1 MTGFLNLFKPEG
13 MSSAQAVNKVK
24 WLTRM
29 PCGHMGTLDPLACG
43 VLPVGVGNATRLF
56 DYFLSKKKTY
66 VARFTFGATTE
77 TLDREGEI
85 VRGGAVP
92 TAARI
97 EEALPAFVGEI
108 AQIPPKYS
116 ALSVG
121 GRRGY
126 GLARSGADFTLA
138 ARNVTVDCFRLLSQ
152 TAPDEYEFEIVCGAG
167 TYIRSLARDLAAALG
182 TQGYMSYLRREA
194 SGVFTVKTAVAP
206 ELLTRENVW
215 DYLIPTESV
224 LPFPELGEVDAR
236 IFNGVGVPVQAS
248 NGQYKLRRDGEFYGI
263 ARVTNGVARAEKK
276 LC

>member
-1 MTGFLNLFKPEG
+1 

-24 WLTRM
+24 WLTRT

-56 DYFLSKKKTY
+56 DYFLSKQKTY
-66 VARFTFGATTE
+66 VARFTFGATTA

-92 TAARI
+92 AAARI

-126 GLARSGADFTLA
+126 DLARSGADFTLA

-194 SGVFTVKTAVAP
+194 SGVFTAQTAVAP